1 MIDIS
6 QLLNYINAQLNA
18 NAPANTVF
26 EIYADGGDYKPPKRQ
41 YNTLTTYIQGVGYIA
56 DSSILPVNGLSIAT
70 QTLSV
75 SIAVPIDPNAPT
87 EQSLDPIRN
96 ALSAFIS
103 TPKATALDDEDG
115 RTYSVSVYGSSPTA
129 GEIAQR
135 SNLGLLITY
144 GINIYFSFI
153 QNGINSLDCVLT
165 FEGEQVPFTEMT
177 VAVSPVLDGGAVSSS
192 NGGAGNYATVFALEI
207 QLSVP
212 ALTDSVLTT
221 DFARFLLFKQY
232 AVYDVSLTYN
242 GITSNY
248 SMIFATSNITA
259 RGVENIGQSITLV
272 EAIDFET
279 GAQNNG

>member
-6 QLLNYINAQLNA
+6 QLLDYINTQLNT

-26 EIYADGGDYKPPKRQ
+26 EIYADGGDYTPPKWQ

-56 DSSILPVNGLSIAT
+56 DTSILPVNGLSIAT

-75 SIAVPIDPNAPT
+75 TVAVPIDPNAPT

-103 TPKATALDDEDG
+103 QPKVTALEDEGG

-135 SNLGLLITY
+135 PNLGLSITY
-144 GINIYFSFI
+144 GINVYFSFI

-165 FEGEQVPFTEMT
+165 FECEQVPFTEMT
-177 VAVSPVLDGGAVSSS
+177 VALSPVLDGGAVSSS

-221 DFARFLLFKQY
+221 DFAQFLLLKQY

-242 GITSNY
+242 GITGNY

-272 EAIDFET
+272 EAIDFGT